1 AGGAV
6 AEILA
11 NLLENAFRYSPIE
24 ASIGLHCVALA
35 SDADGG
41 AGDEPTAV
49 SLSVWDAG
57 PAIAV
62 GERQR
67 IFERGARG
75 RDQGTIPGSG
85 LGLALARDLARRLG
99 GDLELVVPP
108 QAVDPALPD
117 EGNAFRLTL
126 PAPPPASTS
135 RPTDVAQL
143 PAS

>member
-1 AGGAV
+1 V

-41 AGDEPTAV
+41 AEDGGGVEPTAIC
-49 SLSVWDAG
+49 LTVWDTG
-57 PAIAV
+57 PAIPV

-67 IFERGARG
+67 IFGRGVRG
-75 RDQGTIPGSG
+75 RDQGAIPGSG

-108 QAVDPALPD
+108 QAFDPALPAQ
-117 EGNAFRLTL
+117 GNAFRLSL
-126 PAPPPASTS
+126 PAPPVAATS
-135 RPTDVAQL
+135 PGDAVA
-143 PAS
+143 PI